1 MVKRGRLKI
10 SSVLIALNILVLVLI
25 VIFYG
30 FRLVKYY
37 IKENNTNALSGE
49 TYMYD
54 VITGKRSY
62 VDLNN
67 GLVFSEEDNVYRYKG
82 EVNDNYLLYSG
93 ILYRIVAI
101 DNENNIRL
109 ISDSSV
115 TLMYSGLEK
124 GFKDSYVNK
133 WLNKSEIE
141 NSGKYE
147 SNMFASDTTLSNTYL
162 CNDVIDDVTKITCE
176 NNTNDTKMSI
186 LSLYDYKEAG
196 GKSSYLNNKEN
207 YYLSTLNSSNAN
219 YYVNSDGEIGLSKI
233 TTKIY
238 GLRPVITLN
247 ENTLYL
253 SGKGTKDDPYIIES
267 HDIKK
272 LSDVYVG
279 DTIKYSNNTFKVTQ
293 IEDGKV
299 KVVSSNI
306 LVDGDKSI
314 EKTFGGSSNKYS
326 ENKNTIGNYLNN
338 SYYNS
343 LEKNNYIVKSDWY
356 IGQLL
361 MSDLDY
367 SKIYDTKVSANIG
380 MLGLSELFV
389 GEGVNTL
396 TITRG
401 IESNI
406 VIDVINKS
414 GSVFGDL
421 VSSLY
426 NVRPSFCLNGDIEI
440 SSGNGKTDNPYI
452 LGELNETKVEE

>member
-162 CNDVIDDVTKITCE
+162 CNDVID
-176 NNTNDTKMSI
+176 
-186 LSLYDYKEAG
+186 
-196 GKSSYLNNKEN
+196 
-207 YYLSTLNSSNAN
+207 
-219 YYVNSDGEIGLSKI
+219 
-233 TTKIY
+233 
-238 GLRPVITLN
+238 
-247 ENTLYL
+247 
-253 SGKGTKDDPYIIES
+253 
-267 HDIKK
+267 
-272 LSDVYVG
+272 
-279 DTIKYSNNTFKVTQ
+279 
-293 IEDGKV
+293 
-299 KVVSSNI
+299 
-306 LVDGDKSI
+306 
-314 EKTFGGSSNKYS
+314 
-326 ENKNTIGNYLNN
+326 
-338 SYYNS
+338 
-343 LEKNNYIVKSDWY
+343 
-356 IGQLL
+356 
-361 MSDLDY
+361 
-367 SKIYDTKVSANIG
+367 
-380 MLGLSELFV
+380 
-389 GEGVNTL
+389 
-396 TITRG
+396 
-401 IESNI
+401 
-406 VIDVINKS
+406 
-414 GSVFGDL
+414 
-421 VSSLY
+421 
-426 NVRPSFCLNGDIEI
+426 
-440 SSGNGKTDNPYI
+440 
-452 LGELNETKVEE
+452 